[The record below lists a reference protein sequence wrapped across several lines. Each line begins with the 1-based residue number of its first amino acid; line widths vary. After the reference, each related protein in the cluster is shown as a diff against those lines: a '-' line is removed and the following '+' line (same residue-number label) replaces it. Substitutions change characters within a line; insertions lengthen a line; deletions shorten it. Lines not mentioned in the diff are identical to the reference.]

1 MKKFFLTNAESAI
14 FTELQPGFL
23 VPNKEFEIEGDD
35 DFMPT
40 LVVKTKFTHVTC
52 FLVIFYWIVSKCY

>member
-35 DFMPT
+35 DFMST
-40 LVVKTKFTHVTC
+40 LVVETKFTHVTC
-52 FLVIFYWIVSKCY
+52 FLVICYWILSKCY